1 MKIRLII
8 LFSGFSFGGLQ
19 AQTVLEVL
27 AANEIIPERQIEGD
41 IWVTDTLQTNDFYQ
55 LLFISSQ
62 DTISL
67 FEAKLK
73 PCRKDS
79 LILGVKGY
87 ESDMQC
93 TAHPSR
99 FYTVKDKH
107 KSIYSIENTF
117 IISPS
122 LIIEEEKVMAIFKKH
137 LQELKE
143 VYLGEEG
150 TLEQVFS
157 EIYTPKYSF
166 SPNSD
171 IYQLT
176 YTVCDYIIVNLGIF
190 SEEEWQTISNV
201 QSVSVSFPD

>member
-1 MKIRLII
+1 MKIKLFI
-8 LFSGFSFGGLQ
+8 LFFGFSLGGLQ

-41 IWVTDTLQTNDFYQ
+41 IWVTDTIQTNDFYQ
-55 LLFISSQ
+55 LLFTSPH

-67 FEAKLK
+67 FEAKIR
-73 PCRKDS
+73 PCGKDS
-79 LILGVKGY
+79 LILGIKGY

-93 TAHPSR
+93 TSHPSQ

-107 KSIYSIENTF
+107 KSLYSIENAF
-117 IISPS
+117 NINPS
-122 LIIEEEKVMAIFKKH
+122 LIIDEEKVTAIFEKH
-137 LQELKE
+137 LSEIQEG
-143 VYLGEEG
+143 YLGEEG

-171 IYQLT
+171 VYQLT
-176 YTVCDYIIVNLGIF
+176 YSVCDYIIVNLGIF
-190 SEEEWQTISNV
+190 SEEEWQIISNV
-201 QSVSVSFPD
+201 QPISVSFPD